1 MSINLA
7 KAIVLI
13 AGTWLLTSQCEQVIM
28 AVAGDNN
35 LSSEIKRSVGR
46 RCVAIGCGNTNK
58 DGVSLFGFPKD
69 KHYRKLWTDEVKK
82 WRQDFTEPTNSSALC
97 SNHFSPDM
105 MDQSCLLSE
114 QFNIAKRKR
123 LLSTAVPTIDRPS
136 SKKSKVQPVRNA
148 AVKRRR
154 KQASK
159 VGVLSCY
166 MNER

>member
-58 DGVSLFGFPKD
+58 DGVSIQMLNIDLKQGFVCHIHGVPILVPSFIIANNDGLSLDDWKEWFKGYD
-69 KHYRKLWTDEVKK
+69 LSQSMAIIH
-82 WRQDFTEPTNSSALC
+82 FTK
-97 SNHFSPDM
+97 F
-105 MDQSCLLSE
+105 
-114 QFNIAKRKR
+114 R
-123 LLSTAVPTIDRPS
+123 
-136 SKKSKVQPVRNA
+136 
-148 AVKRRR
+148 
-154 KQASK
+154 
-159 VGVLSCY
+159 Y
-166 MNER
+166 